1 MKEIK
6 WLERFAEA
14 EANKAMKKTA
24 SVKKVAKQIIV
35 NVDCFPSVKVGS
47 FVDYKDAQYKVVDD
61 KFEDEKGAGIVLER
75 VADGEDGGDMEG
87 SADEGSGMGDS
98 AMCHKADGED
108 EGGADEGE
116 GAEKVA
122 KAEAGEEYPTV
133 ELVETEKPAPSE
145 ELSNAEHTKSVTDAP
160 YHPTANP
167 GNAFAIDCPDTFQ
180 EAAEKTEEAIADE
193 DAQDRTSVEGH
204 YSWNKNRI
212 LDAVMHDVEEEEK
225 EVPAETVVEETVEE
239 TPEDEVE
246 ETPEFEEEVFEELP
260 EEKEEKEEKK
270 AE

>member
-35 NVDCFPSVKVGS
+35 NVDCFPSAKVGS

-75 VADGEDGGDMEG
+75 LADGSADDENSGDDTVMRHEADGEADGAEGGDMGGDAEG
-87 SADEGSGMGDS
+87 
-98 AMCHKADGED
+98 
-108 EGGADEGE
+108 GE

-122 KAEAGEEYPTV
+122 QSEAGEEYPTV
-133 ELVETEKPAPSE
+133 ELVDTEKAAPSE
-145 ELSNAEHTKSVTDAP
+145 ELSDAEHTKSVTDAP

-180 EAAEKTEEAIADE
+180 EAAEETEKAIADE

-204 YSWNKNRI
+204 YTWNKNRI
-212 LDAVMHDVEEEEK
+212 LSAVMKDVEEEEK
-225 EVPAETVVEETVEE
+225 KEETSVEAPVEVSEEALVEEEK
-239 TPEDEVE
+239 
-246 ETPEFEEEVFEELP
+246 PEFEEEIFELEP
-260 EEKEEKEEKK
+260 EEDSEGERK

>member
-1 MKEIK
+1 MKQIK
-6 WLERFAEA
+6 WLESFAEA
-14 EANKAMKKTA
+14 EAKKTMTKTA

-35 NVDCFPSVKVGS
+35 NSSCFPSVKAGS
-47 FVDYKDAQYKVVDD
+47 FVNYENDQYKVIDD
-61 KFEDEKGAGIVLER
+61 KFEDEKGAGIILER
-75 VADGEDGGDMEG
+75 VADGSADNENSGEDSSMRHQADDGGEG
-87 SADEGSGMGDS
+87 ASDEG
-98 AMCHKADGED
+98 
-108 EGGADEGE
+108 GE
-116 GAEKVA
+116 GAEKIA
-122 KAEAGEEYPTV
+122 QATPGDEYPTV
-133 ELVETEKPAPSE
+133 ELVDADKAAPSE

-204 YSWNKNRI
+204 YSRNKNRI

-246 ETPEFEEEVFEELP
+246 VKETPEFEEEVFEELP

>member
-1 MKEIK
+1 MKQIK
-6 WLERFAEA
+6 WLESFAEA
-14 EANKAMKKTA
+14 EAKKTMTKTA

-35 NVDCFPSVKVGS
+35 NSSCFPSVKAGS
-47 FVDYKDAQYKVVDD
+47 FVNYENDQYKVIDD
-61 KFEDEKGAGIVLER
+61 KFEDEKGAGIILER
-75 VADGEDGGDMEG
+75 VADG
-87 SADEGSGMGDS
+87 SADNENSGEDSSMRHQAEEG
-98 AMCHKADGED
+98 GEGASD
-108 EGGADEGE
+108 EGGEGGE
-116 GAEKVA
+116 GAEKIA
-122 KAEAGEEYPTV
+122 QATPGDEYPTV
-133 ELVETEKPAPSE
+133 ELVDADKAAPSE

-246 ETPEFEEEVFEELP
+246 VKEAPEFEEEVFEELP